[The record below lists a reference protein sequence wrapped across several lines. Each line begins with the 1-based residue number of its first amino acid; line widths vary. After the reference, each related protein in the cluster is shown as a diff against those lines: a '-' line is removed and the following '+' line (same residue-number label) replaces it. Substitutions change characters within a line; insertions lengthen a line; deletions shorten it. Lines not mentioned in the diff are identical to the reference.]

1 MNRGT
6 MNDNAAVVLATIR
19 AVEQRDGETLL
30 GLCDPEAEFIWPSSL
45 PYGGKSLQ
53 GLLEN
58 GPAYAAAWDDFQT
71 DAERQMNPHVIATT
85 DDEVVILWQHK
96 AVDGVGRRLEMPVLG
111 RYCLRNGKLA
121 RAQMFYFDTVEVAAF
136 LAEAERPTPTT

>member
-1 MNRGT
+1 MACRVAARAPPTRTSSLAASRMTSLGCSVRRPMLADIRPHDLISRRTGQMNRGT

-85 DDEVVILWQHK
+85 DDE
-96 AVDGVGRRLEMPVLG
+96 
-111 RYCLRNGKLA
+111 
-121 RAQMFYFDTVEVAAF
+121 
-136 LAEAERPTPTT
+136 